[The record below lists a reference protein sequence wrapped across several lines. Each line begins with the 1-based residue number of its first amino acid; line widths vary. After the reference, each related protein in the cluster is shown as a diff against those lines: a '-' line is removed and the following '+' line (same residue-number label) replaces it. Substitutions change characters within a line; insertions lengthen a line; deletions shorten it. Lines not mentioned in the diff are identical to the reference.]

1 MIGGDFGK
9 IGLHIKHPPGKSN
22 MKINLR
28 WQLLLAVMGLGL
40 VLALLSYQVQSA
52 SLCTTRVPATGGVFV
67 EGIVGAPQ
75 SLNPLLSD
83 PYPVER
89 ELTSLIFDG
98 LTRYDESGQLVPHLA
113 ESWIVSEDGLTIRFR
128 LRQGVAWHD
137 GEPFTA
143 DDVVFTYRLMQAD
156 AFPGSVALRTLWQS
170 VTVNKLDDYGVEI
183 VLPQLYSPFLAATT
197 RGILPAHQFEGATA
211 VSITTASFNQEPV
224 GTGPFMVAAG
234 QNWAETHRLRLIPNP
249 AYWRSGTKIN
259 TLEFRFYPDEAAL
272 LAAFE
277 AGNIQAV
284 NRVSQTLLPQV
295 AAESG
300 VRLFTAPEPGFTTLL
315 FNLTESG
322 SPALQ
327 DVAVRQALA
336 YGLNREQLIDGVLNG
351 QGLPLEGP
359 YLSSNWAYNPA
370 LLTAYSHQPIT
381 ATALLDAAGWG
392 LLEGMAVRQQG
403 EVVMTV
409 RLLSLNDARSR
420 ALADGVAADWS
431 ALGVTVVVETAVST
445 EDFYEK
451 LAARDFDVA
460 LVDIAGT
467 SDPDL
472 YDFWSQEAIIRGQ
485 NYGGWN
491 NRHASEALENGRK
504 TWPIAERQPF
514 YNTFL
519 RQYNNDLPAITLY
532 QHVYTYAL
540 STDVN
545 DAEIGLIT
553 QPIDRYRSFSDWFLL
568 YRDVTVICPEE
579 NLN

>member
-1 MIGGDFGK
+1 
-9 IGLHIKHPPGKSN
+9 

-83 PYPVER
+83 SYPVDR

-98 LTRYDESGQLVPHLA
+98 LTRYDESGQLVPNLA
-113 ESWIVSEDGLTIRFR
+113 ESWTVSDDGLTIQFR

-137 GEPFTA
+137 GESFTA
-143 DDVVFTYRLMQAD
+143 DDVVFTYRLMQED
-156 AFPGSVALRTLWQS
+156 AFPGSAALRTLWQS

-197 RGILPAHQFEGATA
+197 RGILPAHQFEGGTA
-211 VSITTASFNQEPV
+211 VTLSTASFNREPI

-234 QNWAETHRLRLIPNP
+234 QNWQETRRLRLTPNP

-277 AGNIQAV
+277 AGNSQAM
-284 NRVSQTLLPQV
+284 NRISQTLLPQV
-295 AAESG
+295 AAKSD

-315 FNLTESG
+315 FNLTSSG
-322 SPALQ
+322 SPVLQ

-336 YGLNREQLIDGVLNG
+336 YGLNREQLVDNVLNG

-359 YLSSNWAYNPA
+359 YLPSNWAYNPT
-370 LLTAYSHQPIT
+370 LLTAYSYQPT
-381 ATALLDAAGWG
+381 MATSLLDAAGWG
-392 LLEGMAVRQQG
+392 LLEGTAVRQQG
-403 EVVMTV
+403 DTVMSL
-409 RLLSLNDARSR
+409 RLLSGNDAQSQ
-420 ALADGVAADWS
+420 ALTRGVVVDWS
-431 ALGVTVVVETAVST
+431 AMGLDVVVETAVSP
-445 EDFYEK
+445 EDFQEK
-451 LAARDFDVA
+451 LASRGFDVA
-460 LVDIAGT
+460 LVDISGT
-467 SDPDL
+467 GDPDL

-491 NRHASEALENGRK
+491 NRRASEALEHGRK
-504 TWPIAERQPF
+504 TWPIDERKLF

-519 RQYNNDLPAITLY
+519 RQYHISPGFFGAAMSVSRPKKN
-532 QHVYTYAL
+532 VGL
-540 STDVN
+540 SYLN
-545 DAEIGLIT
+545 
-553 QPIDRYRSFSDWFLL
+553 PSFSWLHL
-568 YRDVTVICPEE
+568 GSV
-579 NLN
+579 